1 MRILQVHNFYQQ
13 AGGEDWVVENEQ
25 RLLTRAGHEVSQFTL
40 HNNAIQQ
47 MSGLEIAAKAF
58 WNQAAYESLR
68 RKISQSGIDV
78 VHVHNTFPLTSPA
91 AYYAAHAEKTPVV
104 QTLHNYRLI
113 CPAATLYRSGHIC
126 EDCVG
131 KRIPFPAALHSCYR
145 GSFPASVVTVAMLS
159 VHRMWGTYESKVNA
173 YIALSEFAKDK
184 FVEGGLPEQL
194 MRVKP
199 NFLVEDP
206 GIGSG
211 YGGYA
216 LFVGR
221 LSPEKGVLTLLDA
234 WEKLEGRIRLQIV
247 GTGPLQ
253 EIVAERTAEIP
264 NATYLGRCERERVF
278 ELMRNASALMFPS
291 EWYEG
296 SPMSLVE
303 AMACGTPII
312 AGNQGVLA
320 TIVTDGVNGHL
331 FESGN
336 ASALAEC
343 VEKAFK
349 NSDELA
355 RMRYPTR
362 QYFESHFGAKD
373 NLATLL
379 SIYQEAIDAG
389 NG

>member
-1 MRILQVHNFYQQ
+1 MRILQVHNYYQQ

-25 RLLTRAGHEVSQFTL
+25 RLLTRAGHEVSQYTL

-47 MSGLEIAAKAF
+47 MPGLEIAAKAF

-68 RKISQSGIDV
+68 RRISQSGTDI
-78 VHVHNTFPLTSPA
+78 VHVHNTFPLMSPSV
-91 AYYAAHAEKTPVV
+91 YYAARAEKTPVV
-104 QTLHNYRLI
+104 QTLHNFRLI
-113 CPAATLYRSGHIC
+113 CPAATLYRSGKIC

-131 KRIPFPAALHSCYR
+131 KRIPFPAAIHSCYR

-159 VHRMWGTYESKVNA
+159 VHRTWGTYSSRVNA
-173 YIALSEFAKDK
+173 YIALSEFAKNK
-184 FVEGGLPEQL
+184 FIEGGLPAQR

-247 GTGPLQ
+247 GAGPLQ
-253 EIVAERTAEIP
+253 ETVAARTANIP
-264 NATYLGRCERERVF
+264 NATYLGRCDRERVF
-278 ELMRNASALMFPS
+278 ELMRNASALLFPS

-296 SPMSLVE
+296 SPMSIVE
-303 AMACGTPII
+303 AMACGTPVI
-312 AGNQGVLA
+312 AGDQGVLA
-320 TIVTDGVNGHL
+320 TIITNGVNGHL

-343 VEKAFK
+343 VEKAF
-349 NSDELA
+349 NGDELA

-362 QYFESHFGAKD
+362 QYFESHFGPKD

>member
-1 MRILQVHNFYQQ
+1 
-13 AGGEDWVVENEQ
+13 
-25 RLLTRAGHEVSQFTL
+25 
-40 HNNAIQQ
+40 
-47 MSGLEIAAKAF
+47 
-58 WNQAAYESLR
+58 
-68 RKISQSGIDV
+68 
-78 VHVHNTFPLTSPA
+78 
-91 AYYAAHAEKTPVV
+91 
-104 QTLHNYRLI
+104 
-113 CPAATLYRSGHIC
+113 
-126 EDCVG
+126 
-131 KRIPFPAALHSCYR
+131 
-145 GSFPASVVTVAMLS
+145 
-159 VHRMWGTYESKVNA
+159 MWGTYDSKVNA

-184 FVEGGLPEQL
+184 FIEGGLPEQL

-221 LSPEKGVLTLLDA
+221 LSPEKGVITLLDA

-253 EIVAERTAEIP
+253 EIVAERTTEIP

-296 SPMSLVE
+296 SPMSMVE

-320 TIVTDGVNGHL
+320 TIVTEGVNGHL

-343 VEKAFK
+343 VEEAFK
-349 NSDELA
+349 NGDELA

-379 SIYQEAIDAG
+379 DIYQQAIDAG